1 MNFGLII
8 PALNEEKSIKRSV
21 EGLPQNFFS
30 QIIVVDNNS
39 SDRTADKAREAGAQ
53 VVSEKREGYGQACL
67 SGIDALAS
75 HIDVVVFMDAD
86 LSDDPQDLPALVEPI
101 RSGKADFS
109 LGSRIKGERE
119 AGSLTLPQVFGSW
132 LSGSM
137 INLFWGFKYSDLGPF
152 RAITRSSL
160 DKLGMQ
166 DRDFGWTVEM
176 QIKAIQKNLKIVEV
190 PVRYRNRVGISKIS
204 GTLKGVVMAGT
215 KIIYTILRYRVLQF
229 KK

>member
-1 MNFGLII
+1 
-8 PALNEEKSIKRSV
+8 
-21 EGLPQNFFS
+21 
-30 QIIVVDNNS
+30 
-39 SDRTADKAREAGAQ
+39 
-53 VVSEKREGYGQACL
+53 
-67 SGIDALAS
+67 
-75 HIDVVVFMDAD
+75 
-86 LSDDPQDLPALVEPI
+86 
-101 RSGKADFS
+101 
-109 LGSRIKGERE
+109 
-119 AGSLTLPQVFGSW
+119 
-132 LSGSM
+132 M